1 MPSLEASYRRL
12 RLNQRA
18 ESSAEDRLVP
28 AAVWKQ
34 NSTLTGREDL
44 RGRACFGGLD
54 LSGLGNLTGKPTGKI
69 TVESN
74 SPTQEQKLQDIVD
87 KLTTLVAVTQAKMD
101 RDDRYANRNLE
112 RI

>member
-1 MPSLEASYRRL
+1 MVRPLQDGVAAGQRRFG
-12 RLNQRA
+12 
-18 ESSAEDRLVP
+18 
-28 AAVWKQ
+28 AAGLAAK
-34 NSTLTGREDL
+34 
-44 RGRACFGGLD
+44 AGGLD